1 MAILSSVLVAML
13 ISIIEW
19 RAYDLSFYDE
29 TYEELETY
37 EYIGMSKED
46 LMNTTDV
53 LLSYM
58 RRERSD
64 MVVMATIKGKHR
76 EVFNDKEKLHMIDV
90 NALIKFADT
99 FSSVAYALFVL
110 MLGYVFYK
118 RDTSEWKSVG
128 KAGLVAVTILFA
140 FMIVLVGF
148 ILIDFNSFWT
158 LFHKVFFTND
168 LWLLNPRTDVMIQM
182 FPLEFFYKIVVQIA
196 ISYVAFLL
204 AFTLLCVY
212 GVTKKDKVI
221 A

>member
-118 RDTSEWKSVG
+118 RDTSEWKIVG